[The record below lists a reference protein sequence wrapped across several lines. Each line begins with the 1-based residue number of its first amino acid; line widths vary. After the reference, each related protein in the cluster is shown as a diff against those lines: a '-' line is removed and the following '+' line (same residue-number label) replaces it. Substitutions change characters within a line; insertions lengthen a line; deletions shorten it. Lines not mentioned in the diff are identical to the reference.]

1 MLVIPCRKTGYK
13 PSHTSVNHVPWHHL
27 AYIYIYIYIYM
38 PAIRSCLSGYSC
50 ILFLGSTAG
59 ATQQFVSPETWTML
73 FWKEYLG
80 STINYSVYLHCSAF
94 NLEAEAK
101 RVFCGLTFVHR
112 NWEEV
117 RGQKENT
124 YWAMVVIKFYV
135 SSIYLSNLSEDNIEM
150 KTVVLMFQN
159 QLRYVA
165 NRKYTRL
172 TSDVWADT
180 VGGKKCIYQARCIDY

>member
-1 MLVIPCRKTGYK
+1 
-13 PSHTSVNHVPWHHL
+13 
-27 AYIYIYIYIYM
+27 M
-38 PAIRSCLSGYSC
+38 PAMRSCLSGYSC

-59 ATQQFVSPETWTML
+59 ATQQFVSPKTWTML

-80 STINYSVYLHCSAF
+80 STINCSVYLHCSAF

-112 NWEEV
+112 NWEEE

-124 YWAMVVIKFYV
+124 YWAMVVIKFHV
-135 SSIYLSNLSEDNIEM
+135 SSIYLSNLSEHNIEM
-150 KTVVLMFQN
+150 NTVLMFQN

-180 VGGKKCIYQARCIDY
+180 VGGKTLYISGQVHRQLRISVSKTLLVNKDFLIRLLISIRCQFWYNC